1 MKTTTRTIAVSTLL
15 ATAVVAAAGAAQGEA
30 VAPVPTAPVPT
41 APASVAPQS
50 DWTSTDLGPGIRY
63 QDDTTTGTAALQ
75 TPFGAVAVRPGQFDI
90 RDGAGRTL
98 LGTPIEVPATTESA
112 PPATPSQTV
121 AGTVEPTAAQPNQ
134 VADTQMSDLN
144 QAVAA
149 AGPHMGLAMAV
160 GGMAGSVVG
169 AAIGCPL
176 GIATGGTLISVATAG
191 TMTVPAMAAA
201 CLVGLVAVGGLGA
214 SVGGIAVAIPV
225 GIAAGTQKYN
235 QLQAEHAQGAT
246 H

>member
-15 ATAVVAAAGAAQGEA
+15 ATAVVAAAGAAQA
-30 VAPVPTAPVPT
+30 DVVAPAPSTP
-41 APASVAPQS
+41 APVAPQS
-50 DWTSTDLGPGIRY
+50 EWTSTDLGPGIRY

-75 TPFGAVAVRPGQFDI
+75 TPLGAVAVRPGQFDI
-90 RDGAGRTL
+90 RDGGGRTL
-98 LGTPIEVPATTESA
+98 LGTPIEVPAA
-112 PPATPSQTV
+112 ADPARPTAPSQPV
-121 AGTVEPTAAQPNQ
+121 AGAVESTAAQSGS

-149 AGPHMGLAMAV
+149 AAPHMGLAMAV
-160 GGMAGSVVG
+160 GGMAGSVIG
-169 AAIGCPL
+169 AAVGCPL
-176 GIATGGTLISVATAG
+176 GIATGGSLISVATAG

-201 CLVGLVAVGGLGA
+201 CLVGVVAVGGLGA
-214 SVGGIAVAIPV
+214 SVGGVAVALPV

-235 QLQAEHAQGAT
+235 QLQAEHAQNA

>member
-30 VAPVPTAPVPT
+30 LAPAPT
-41 APASVAPQS
+41 APAPAAPVVPQS
-50 DWTSTDLGPGIRY
+50 NWTGTDLGPGIRY

-75 TPFGAVAVRPGQFDI
+75 TPLGAVAVRPGQFDI

-98 LGTPIEVPATTESA
+98 LGTPIEVPATAESA

-121 AGTVEPTAAQPNQ
+121 SGTVETTAAQPNQ
-134 VADTQMSDLN
+134 IADTQMSDLN

-160 GGMAGSVVG
+160 GGMAGSVIG

-201 CLVGLVAVGGLGA
+201 CLVGVVAVGGLGA

-235 QLQAEHAQGAT
+235 QLQAEHAQGVT

>member
-15 ATAVVAAAGAAQGEA
+15 ATAVVAAAGAAQGETA
-30 VAPVPTAPVPT
+30 APAPAATAP
-41 APASVAPQS
+41 VAPQS
-50 DWTSTDLGPGIRY
+50 EWTGTDLGPGIRY

-75 TPFGAVAVRPGQFDI
+75 TPLGAVAVRPGQFDI

-98 LGTPIEVPATTESA
+98 LGTPIEVPAA
-112 PPATPSQTV
+112 ADPAQPAAPSQTI
-121 AGTVEPTAAQPNQ
+121 AGSVESTAAQPGS
-134 VADTQMSDLN
+134 VAETQMSDLN

-149 AGPHMGLAMAV
+149 AAPHMGLAMAV
-160 GGMAGSVVG
+160 GGMAGSVIG
-169 AAIGCPL
+169 AAVGCPL
-176 GIATGGTLISVATAG
+176 GIATGGTLLSLATAG

-201 CLVGLVAVGGLGA
+201 CLVGVVAVGGLGA
-214 SVGGIAVAIPV
+214 SVGGVAVALPV

-235 QLQAEHAQGAT
+235 QLQAEHAQGT

>member
-15 ATAVVAAAGAAQGEA
+15 ATAVVAAAGAAQA
-30 VAPVPTAPVPT
+30 DVVAPAPSTP
-41 APASVAPQS
+41 APIAPQS
-50 DWTSTDLGPGIRY
+50 EWTSTDLGPGIRY

-75 TPFGAVAVRPGQFDI
+75 TPLGAVAVRPGQFDI

-98 LGTPIEVPATTESA
+98 LGTPIEVPAA
-112 PPATPSQTV
+112 ADPAHPTAPSQPV
-121 AGTVEPTAAQPNQ
+121 AGAVESTAAQPGS
-134 VADTQMSDLN
+134 VADTRMSDLN

-149 AGPHMGLAMAV
+149 AAPHMGLAMAV
-160 GGMAGSVVG
+160 GAMAGSVIG
-169 AAIGCPL
+169 AAVGCPL
-176 GIATGGTLISVATAG
+176 GIATGGTLVSVATAG

-201 CLVGLVAVGGLGA
+201 CLVGVVAVGGLGA
-214 SVGGIAVAIPV
+214 SVGGVAVALPV

-235 QLQAEHAQGAT
+235 QLQAEHAQNA

>member
-30 VAPVPTAPVPT
+30 VAPAPAAT
-41 APASVAPQS
+41 ASVAPQS
-50 DWTSTDLGPGIRY
+50 DRTTTDLAPGIRY

-75 TPFGAVAVRPGQFDI
+75 TPLGAVAVRPEQFDI
-90 RDGAGRTL
+90 RDGSGRTL
-98 LGTPIEVPATTESA
+98 LGTPIEVPAA
-112 PPATPSQTV
+112 ADPAQPAAPSQTV
-121 AGTVEPTAAQPNQ
+121 AGTVESTAAQPGS

-149 AGPHMGLAMAV
+149 AAPHMGLAMAV
-160 GGMAGSVVG
+160 GGMAGSVIG
-169 AAIGCPL
+169 AAVGCPL
-176 GIATGGTLISVATAG
+176 GIATGGTLISLATAG

-201 CLVGLVAVGGLGA
+201 CLVGVVAVGGLGA
-214 SVGGIAVAIPV
+214 SVGGVAVALPV

-235 QLQAEHAQGAT
+235 QLQAEHAQGA